1 MKLLV
6 GCPRFKFSNFE
17 QVGCQIFIGC
27 SLKPLGLPKRS
38 VFPSPMWMIVEEKK
52 NYLSIGYVTFRRFF
66 QDFSLVSEL
75 YHNHLN
81 HRALPNVSR
90 SLIPRPPYLFG
101 LVQVCQFTR

>member
-38 VFPSPMWMIVEEKK
+38 VFSISYVDDCGGEKE
-52 NYLSIGYVTFRRFF
+52 LSINRICDF
-66 QDFSLVSEL
+66 QEV
-75 YHNHLN
+75 
-81 HRALPNVSR
+81 LPR
-90 SLIPRPPYLFG
+90 LFLG
-101 LVQVCQFTR
+101 VRVVP